1 LDLNR
6 LSRGE
11 QILGVCSALLFLLSF
26 FPLWAKYEASEEAFG
41 AFATTQRF
49 SAWSAAFNFL
59 MKLGIIL
66 ALIALVLI
74 IVKAAG
80 GLDNVQ
86 MPAPLGLIYLGL
98 AGLSFLL
105 LLLFTLIGP
114 EESEAGVNVQDFG
127 IEASRG
133 PLLFVGVLLGAGMA
147 VGAYLHFQQE
157 GRATT
162 VAPRQPGPPPG
173 PPPAPPPGA

>member
-1 LDLNR
+1 MNR

-11 QILGVCSALLFLLSF
+11 QIMGICAALLFLLSF
-26 FPLWAKYEASEEAFG
+26 FPLWAKYETSEETFG

-49 SAWSAAFNFL
+49 SAWSGAFNFL

-66 ALIALVLI
+66 ALIALVLVI
-74 IVKAAG
+74 AKAAG
-80 GLDNVQ
+80 AMDNVQ
-86 MPAPLGLIYLGL
+86 MPVPLGLVYLGL

-114 EESEAGVNVQDFG
+114 EESEAGLNVADFG

-133 PLLFVGVLLGAGMA
+133 PLLYAGVLLGAGMA
-147 VGAYLHFQQE
+147 FGAFMHFQGE
-157 GRATT
+157 FGKTMAE
-162 VAPRQPGPPPG
+162 APQPGPPP
-173 PPPAPPPGA
+173 PPPPGA